1 MVDNSASTRTATV
14 TSNNSYFTDALFEDL
29 TQAIMEEYGLDESA
43 ARSEI
48 LNGGLQVY
56 STVDPDMQT
65 ELETLMLNEDD
76 AIFPAY
82 WTEQEVSS
90 TISADSEITYDEN
103 GMPLEPNSDGEM
115 VSVFRDDQTPVY
127 EDDGVTFK
135 TDVDEDSN
143 TLIFYESVR
152 TQASAAV
159 VDYDGQVLA
168 LVGGLGEKT
177 NDLVLNRAT
186 TPHQTRLLGQAHC
199 RLLPGAGQRPDHL
212 LLAAGGLA
220 ALYGGGQKGAQVAVF
235 LYGPLLRRGAEPQR
249 RLA

>member
-1 MVDNSASTRTATV
+1 MLDQGYITQEEYDAACAESITVVDNSASTRTATV

-82 WTEQEVSS
+82 LDRAGGQLHHQRRQRDHLRREWH
-90 TISADSEITYDEN
+90 AA
-103 GMPLEPNSDGEM
+103 EPNSDGEM

-127 EDDGVTFK
+127 EMTASPSRP
-135 TDVDEDSN
+135 TW
-143 TLIFYESVR
+143 TR
-152 TQASAAV
+152 T
-159 VDYDGQVLA
+159 
-168 LVGGLGEKT
+168 
-177 NDLVLNRAT
+177 AT
-186 TPHQTRLLGQAHC
+186 R
-199 RLLPGAGQRPDHL
+199 
-212 LLAAGGLA
+212 
-220 ALYGGGQKGAQVAVF
+220 
-235 LYGPLLRRGAEPQR
+235 
-249 RLA
+249 